1 MDEQFYK
8 PIWVKA
14 ILFFALLF
22 AGVLLTFL
30 MYRFFPVPNQVGYD
44 GLGALTPICIGLGV
58 TLALY
63 VVGVIMMKN
72 HPYRVFALSLMLFI
86 GILIVVRYMVIGF

>member
-14 ILFFALLF
+14 VLFFALLF

-44 GLGALTPICIGLGV
+44 GLGALTPI
-58 TLALY
+58 
-63 VVGVIMMKN
+63 
-72 HPYRVFALSLMLFI
+72 
-86 GILIVVRYMVIGF
+86 